1 MSAMSVE
8 PAAALES
15 LEDVA
20 RRELRETPEVKQTA
34 LNDLRQLISDEP
46 SFHCPT
52 DDAFLV
58 KFLRARKY
66 NTQAAFKNIKK
77 YFTVRTEHPEIFEAL
92 TPSCILF
99 DVVCRKHRLITVSR
113 HTDPMGRI
121 AVMLKMGAWNTDICK
136 LTDFFRAGLVVFEHL
151 LLGEEAQV
159 RGVVLNIDLK
169 GLNVYHLLHYMPSM
183 IRILISLAQ
192 VTENTS
198 EPFFRIVCPGLK
210 GIYVIN
216 NPPIFDFLF
225 AIAKTF
231 IKAKLLKRIRLF
243 GHDLEELHKLMP
255 DDVIPEEHGGTNES
269 YDYDAFEKE
278 LKSSEG
284 YFQALGSYGYC
295 ETQTKSAHESNGVLT
310 DDILSS
316 EEWVHL

>member
-46 SFHCPT
+46 SFHYPT

-136 LTDFFRAGLVVFEHL
+136 LTDFFRAGLEVFEHL

-169 GLNVYHLLHYMPSM
+169 GLNVYHLLHYTPST

-192 VTENTS
+192 
-198 EPFFRIVCPGLK
+198 
-210 GIYVIN
+210 
-216 NPPIFDFLF
+216 
-225 AIAKTF
+225 
-231 IKAKLLKRIRLF
+231 IRLF

-269 YDYDAFEKE
+269 YDYDAFG
-278 LKSSEG
+278 EG
-284 YFQALGSYGYC
+284 AEEFGRLLPGAGLVRVLRDADEIGS
-295 ETQTKSAHESNGVLT
+295 
-310 DDILSS
+310 
-316 EEWVHL
+316 